1 MLILQRKSR
10 VHEPNE
16 SPHLPS
22 ALEAVLT
29 LSVYNRLSWGSALNR
44 SSQHAVLSS
53 ETIGDFVETIPCSS
67 NETPA
72 EDTDAGG
79 EIVRY
84 CSVGMP
90 PQRGSVVCIEGTAY
104 GDGLSERDYAV
115 YVIILSTTTPF
126 LSFSLFVFWS
136 IWPFNHMLLLC
147 RKLDE
152 QMQKLPQKK
161 RRPVQRG
168 PSMHDVRFAD
178 LTLRINQPYWLM
190 HQGSCEHFLVIDE
203 IR

>member
-10 VHEPNE
+10 LQDSNE
-16 SPHLPS
+16 SPQPPS

-29 LSVYNRLSWGSALNR
+29 ISVYNRLSWGSALNR

-53 ETIGDFVETIPCSS
+53 ETIGELVETIPCSS

-84 CSVGMP
+84 SSVGMP
-90 PQRGSVVCIEGTAY
+90 PQRGSVVCIEGTTY

-115 YVIILSTTTPF
+115 YVIILSTTTSFP
-126 LSFSLFVFWS
+126 SFSLFVL
-136 IWPFNHMLLLC
+136 WPINLTLLSC

-161 RRPVQRG
+161 RRVVQRG

-178 LTLRINQPYWLM
+178 LTLRINQPYWLL
-190 HQGSCEHFLVIDE
+190 HQGSCEHFLVIDQ